1 MKKAGSP
8 TASPRFRSRSG
19 SASAIVVLLTVFLA
33 VFGVLSLVSSYSSL
47 KLADRHRNWSVDY
60 YRVDALA
67 EETLAGIESDLRAA
81 AVQAGSTEAQS
92 DYPELAMAALARRV
106 PADQLAVVREE
117 RGLSADV
124 RIGPGTGAKDVQSI
138 RVSLW
143 IGFGSGPVPGRLA
156 TVVGWRQWQKPF
168 EYKEGS
174 GDLWD
179 GEGLP

>member
-1 MKKAGSP
+1 MNRG
-8 TASPRFRSRSG
+8 ASPQAGRRLRSRSG

-67 EETLAGIESDLRAA
+67 EETLAGIEADLRAA
-81 AVQAGSTEAQS
+81 ALQAGSTAADS
-92 DYPELAMAALARRV
+92 GFPKLAMDALLLRV
-106 PADQLAVVREE
+106 PEDHLTLVREE
-117 RGLSADV
+117 TGLSAVV
-124 RIGPGTGAKDVQSI
+124 RIGPGTGEKDVQSI

-143 IGFGSGPVPGRLA
+143 IGFGSDPTSGRLA

-168 EYKEGS
+168 EYKEGY
-174 GDLWD
+174 GDLWE